1 MSLAR
6 GLNYYTGTI
15 IEVKALDY
23 AIGSITGGG
32 RYDNLTGVFGMP
44 GVSGVGISFGAD
56 RIYDVLNGL
65 NLYPADLA
73 TSARVMFTNF
83 GTAEAARSL
92 TVIKQLRAAG
102 ISCELYPDTAK
113 LKKQMAYANGAGI
126 PFVAI
131 IGDKELASGMVT
143 LKNMAEGSQAE
154 LTVDAL
160 VEALK

>member
-1 MSLAR
+1 
-6 GLNYYTGTI
+6 
-15 IEVKALDY
+15 
-23 AIGSITGGG
+23 
-32 RYDNLTGVFGMP
+32 
-44 GVSGVGISFGAD
+44 
-56 RIYDVLNGL
+56 
-65 NLYPADLA
+65 
-73 TSARVMFTNF
+73 MFTNF